1 MCPLVVN
8 VLSHVWREGKQV
20 RLGIMIGWLS
30 GCFGYIYIYVNLY
43 ALEHAYHDMRW
54 RPSHV
59 TILAQGPLSLA
70 HSSPRRL
77 RNGKVSAPLAFD
89 RDGVL

>member
-1 MCPLVVN
+1 M
-8 VLSHVWREGKQV
+8 SHVLTSQRSVSKKSH
-20 RLGIMIGWLS
+20 I
-30 GCFGYIYIYVNLY
+30 IYVNLY

-70 HSSPRRL
+70 HPSPRRL
-77 RNGKVSAPLAFD
+77 RNGKVSVPLAFD

>member
-1 MCPLVVN
+1 
-8 VLSHVWREGKQV
+8 
-20 RLGIMIGWLS
+20 MIHCLWNRWS
-30 GCFGYIYIYVNLY
+30 NFVQRHDIYCIYVNLY

-70 HSSPRRL
+70 HPSPRRL

>member
-1 MCPLVVN
+1 MAKG
-8 VLSHVWREGKQV
+8 LSH
-20 RLGIMIGWLS
+20 I
-30 GCFGYIYIYVNLY
+30 VNLY

-70 HSSPRRL
+70 HPSPRRL